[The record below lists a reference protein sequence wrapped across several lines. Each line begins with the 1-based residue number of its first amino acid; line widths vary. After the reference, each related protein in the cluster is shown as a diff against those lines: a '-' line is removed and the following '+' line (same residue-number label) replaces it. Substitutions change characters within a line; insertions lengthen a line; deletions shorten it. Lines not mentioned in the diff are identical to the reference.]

1 MRSIPT
7 INVESDKTKKM
18 KNQLLLLFL
27 VSARLAAQ
35 AGDTTE
41 VAKAKIIAAVVT
53 AAPKAGE
60 DTGKFTFS
68 GYLDFYYF
76 GNFNNPQDRMNT
88 GVNGSARSF
97 DQRAGQFQLGI
108 VQAKASYTSDKVDAV
123 FDMAFGNNAD
133 LGNYGNTVSLNTGA
147 ATSTALAI
155 KQAYLTL
162 KATSKLS
169 FTAGQFGTH
178 IGYEV
183 IDAPVNYNYSLSNL
197 FNNGPFYHLG
207 VKAQYAVSD
216 KASIM
221 VGVVNNIDRNFDNN
235 RAKGFIAQL
244 AFIPVAGWNIYLNTA
259 ISNEAN
265 VRSKPDK
272 AIGTDT
278 TGTYSIFDL
287 TTTYQIS
294 PKFFLGLNA
303 AYGSQT
309 GGYQQLNPYAT
320 GTYVDKSTSWGGIAI
335 YSNYA
340 VSDKF
345 GLGARYE
352 VFDNTGGAR
361 ALVSADPL
369 SPGVSVNSITIT
381 GNITTGNGHVLLKPE
396 FRVDSYSKTK
406 FVNGDGQL
414 TKSQTTLGMAA
425 IFKF

>member
-1 MRSIPT
+1 
-7 INVESDKTKKM
+7 M
-18 KNQLLLLFL
+18 KNLLLPILL
-27 VSARLAAQ
+27 I
-35 AGDTTE
+35 G
-41 VAKAKIIAAVVT
+41 AVVT
-53 AAPKAGE
+53 ANAADTTGIARPVTVMSATAQPSAVQPKAGGD

-76 GNFNNPQDRMNT
+76 GNVNNPQDRLNT

-108 VQAKASYTSDKVDAV
+108 VQAKATYTSEKVDAV
-123 FDMAFGNNAD
+123 MDLAFGNNAD
-133 LGNYGNTVSLNTGA
+133 LGNYGNTVSLNSGA

-162 KATSKLS
+162 KASPKLS

-207 VKAQYAVSD
+207 VKAQYAISD

-221 VGVVNNIDRNFDNN
+221 VGLVNNIDRNFDNN

-244 AFIPVAGWNIYLNTA
+244 ALIPVSGWNIYLNTA

-265 VRSKPDK
+265 VRTKPDTK
-272 AIGTDT
+272 ISTDT
-278 TGTYSIFDL
+278 TGTYAIFDL

-294 PKFFLGLNA
+294 PKFFLGMNA
-303 AYGSQT
+303 VYGSQT
-309 GGYQQLNPYAT
+309 GGYQQLNSYAT
-320 GTYVDKSTSWGGIAI
+320 GTYTDKSTSWGGVAL
-335 YSNYA
+335 YTNYA
-340 VSDKF
+340 ISDKF
-345 GLGARYE
+345 GLGARLE
-352 VFDNTGGAR
+352 TFDNLGGAR
-361 ALVSADPL
+361 ALVAADGT
-369 SPGVSVNSITIT
+369 GVSVNSVTIT
-381 GNITTGNGHVLLKPE
+381 GNITTGGGHVLLKPE
-396 FRVDSYSKTK
+396 FRVDNYSKNK
-406 FVNGDGQL
+406 FIDGNGKL
-414 TKSQTTLGMAA
+414 TKSQATLGMAA